1 MRPKRSFIINILC
14 VLIAFGLTVSTF
26 GAEKSSASFDG
37 EILRFHVIANSN
49 SPEDQALKLKVRDSV
64 LTAFRDVSSSAEN
77 AAEAEKEAIRNL
89 SYIREIAI
97 DTVSLAGYDY
107 DISVTCGVYPFPQKS
122 YGNITLPAGNYK
134 AVRIVIGEGEGKN
147 WWCVMYPPL
156 CFVDETTE
164 FDEKALASLSEET
177 RKKITE
183 GPHIRFRFA
192 LSDLIKKLI

>member
-1 MRPKRSFIINILC
+1 MRPKKSFITNIMC
-14 VLIAFGLTVSTF
+14 VLIAFGLTVSTL
-26 GAEKSSASFDG
+26 GTEKSRASFDG

-64 LTAFRDVSSSAEN
+64 LAAFRNISKGAEN

-107 DISVTCGVYPFPQKS
+107 DISVNCGVYPFPKKS

-183 GPHIRFRFA
+183 GPNIRFRFA
-192 LSDLIKKLI
+192 LPDLIKKLI